1 MSPGDPSL
9 RLILNE
15 ELPENL
21 RAELEKEAKLLG
33 VSMNDVAGV
42 ILSRHFRSRWPDSGL
57 PYREMAARF
66 KLRVP
71 EALHRKIWLR
81 VSREPGTT
89 VRGVTLSILAEHYKL
104 PPIDPRRRPR
114 RKHGN

>member
-1 MSPGDPSL
+1 M

-15 ELPENL
+15 ELPKDLRKALENDG
-21 RAELEKEAKLLG
+21 KLLG

-42 ILSRHFRSRWPDSGL
+42 ILARHFRSRWPDSGQ
-57 PYREMAARF
+57 PYREMAVRF

-71 EALHRKIWLR
+71 ETLHRKIWLR

-89 VRGVTLSILAEHYKL
+89 VRGVTLSILAEHYEL

-114 RKHGN
+114 RKNG

>member
-1 MSPGDPSL
+1 MSPGNPSL

-15 ELPENL
+15 ELPEDL
-21 RAELEKEAKLLG
+21 RAAIEKDGKLLN
-33 VSMNDVAGV
+33 VSLNDVAGV
-42 ILSRHFRSRWPDSGL
+42 ILARHFRSRWKDSGTL
-57 PYREMAARF
+57 YRETAKRF

-89 VRGVTLSILAEHYKL
+89 VRGVTLSILAEHYEL

-114 RKHGN
+114 RKHG